1 MQLIRW
7 ELLDGRARSEGH
19 YTAVLILTAVQA
31 EAAWIKM
38 SKKMLNLLDTYHTA
52 VHGRRQSSRRF
63 VIVSVRFYS
72 LLCITYEIIVH
83 NGNKAFRSQT
93 FNPPPLPTSTPPKEN
108 SGKFLWIA
116 L

>member
-19 YTAVLILTAVQA
+19 YTAVLILIAVQA

-52 VHGRRQSSRRF
+52 VHG
-63 VIVSVRFYS
+63 
-72 LLCITYEIIVH
+72 
-83 NGNKAFRSQT
+83 
-93 FNPPPLPTSTPPKEN
+93 
-108 SGKFLWIA
+108 
-116 L
+116 